1 MLRVGLTGGL
11 GSGKSTVAA
20 IFREQG
26 VAVLEVDEVARQ
38 LMEPGESVYRA
49 IVEHFGPAVLLTDG
63 RLDRAQLARLAFV
76 EGRLKELNAR
86 VHPPVIAAEERWT
99 QQLFEADPDSVAMV
113 ESALIFE
120 TSQQEGSV
128 ANWRDRFDRI
138 LLVTAPDAVKIAR
151 YVARVLATKQPE
163 ANPTQSPVQ
172 NPGQS
177 PAQSTAQSPE
187 QMQKRIQSIEQDAR
201 ARLAAQIP
209 DEQKIPLCS
218 AVIDNSGDLAK
229 TRAQVQQLA
238 EELRKAARE
247 RR

>member
-38 LMEPGESVYRA
+38 LMEPGQSVYQA
-49 IVEHFGPAVLLTDG
+49 IVEHFGPTVLLADG
-63 RLDRAQLARLAFV
+63 RLDRAHLARLAFV
-76 EGRLKELNAR
+76 EGRLKELNAQ
-86 VHPPVIAAEERWT
+86 VHPPVIAAEEHWAE
-99 QQLFEADPDSVAMV
+99 QIFVADPAAVAMV

-120 TSQQEGSV
+120 TSRQEGSV
-128 ANWRDRFDRI
+128 ANWRDRFDRV
-138 LLVTAPDAVKIAR
+138 LLVSAPDAVKIAR
-151 YVARVLATKQPE
+151 YVARVLTIKQFE
-163 ANPTQSPVQ
+163 A
-172 NPGQS
+172 
-177 PAQSTAQSPE
+177 SPE
-187 QMQKRIQSIEQDAR
+187 RIHVIEQDAR
-201 ARLAAQIP
+201 TRLAAQIP

-218 AVIDNSGDLAK
+218 AVIDNSGDLAR

-238 EELRKAARE
+238 KELRQAARE

>member
-163 ANPTQSPVQ
+163 ANPAQSTVQ

-177 PAQSTAQSPE
+177 PVQSTAQNPL
-187 QMQKRIQSIEQDAR
+187 QMQKRIHAIEQDAR

>member
-138 LLVTAPDAVKIAR
+138 LLVTAPDAVKIER

-163 ANPTQSPVQ
+163 ANP
-172 NPGQS
+172 
-177 PAQSTAQSPE
+177 AQSPE
-187 QMQKRIQSIEQDAR
+187 QNPLQMQKRIHAIEQDAR